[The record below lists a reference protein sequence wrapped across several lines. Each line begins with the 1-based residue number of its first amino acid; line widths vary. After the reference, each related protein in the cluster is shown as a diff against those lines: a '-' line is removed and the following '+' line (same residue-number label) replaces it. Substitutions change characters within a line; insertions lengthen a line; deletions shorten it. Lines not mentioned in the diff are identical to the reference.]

1 MCKNRLEIRIQYCP
15 FSKGQRT
22 NCEGSKHYR
31 PPCRDIIENKLRSF
45 SKDQR
50 TFRNKNE
57 KAITRLCFQNIEEDI
72 FPRKQCFPRENDGPG
87 SGKGKLSFTNTGKH
101 ETQ

>member
-1 MCKNRLEIRIQYCP
+1 MQLYFFFKE
-15 FSKGQRT
+15 QRT
-22 NCEGSKHYR
+22 NWEESKHYR
-31 PPCRDIIENKLRSF
+31 SPCRDRLENKLRSF

-50 TFRNKNE
+50 TFRIENG

-72 FPRKQCFPRENDGPG
+72 FSRKQCFPRENDGPG